1 MPIAAIAALLPDVEP
16 GLILAWLGTYL
27 LHSTLLLGAAWAASR
42 LLRGRALG
50 VEEGLWKA
58 ALVGALLT
66 ASLQVGLAVA
76 APGDAG
82 TEAAAASLPAPAEF
96 VAPRMAAAGTGAP
109 AVRPAADPRLGTFAA
124 VLPGWQRLALAGWA
138 LGAALLLGHLAVSW
152 LRLRLRLRGRSEVAA
167 GPARLLLD
175 RLLGRPGVRRT
186 VRLTGTPALPV
197 PVALGVG
204 EREICLPRRALT
216 DLGLRRQRGL
226 LAHELAH
233 LERRDP
239 AWLLAARAVES
250 LFFFQPLNRLARAR
264 LQEISELRCDE
275 WAVVATGDRIGLAR
289 CLTEVAGWLAQGRAP
304 LAVPGMART
313 QKNLG
318 DRVRRILEGGGDDGA
333 AGRRWLPAAAAAL
346 LLTGAAL
353 VPGVAPESF
362 ATPRAAE
369 AQEPAEAQPAT
380 PPAEEAPA
388 APEDEPEKWTV
399 PDPDRDEDDDRAVDY
414 EYDVDADHDFDHDYD
429 FDFDYEFDFDFEAMA
444 EALAEAHAALP
455 DAAELARIHEE
466 VARAMREAEASM
478 PDEAEM
484 ARIHQ
489 EMERSLRE
497 AHESM
502 PDAAE
507 MQRLHEELGRV
518 NHHLREEVGRELR
531 QAQRELERAQR
542 EVSRELGAEGEEA
555 RREVARE
562 LAQARREMEAARREL
577 EENRREM
584 ELEMELEMEEAR
596 RELEEGQQELHERRQ
611 ELEERRRELEE
622 RDRRREEEPPGR

>member
-1 MPIAAIAALLPDVEP
+1 MPIAAITALLPDIEP
-16 GLILAWLGTYL
+16 GLVLAWLGTYL

-58 ALVGALLT
+58 ALVGGLLT
-66 ASLQVGLAVA
+66 ASLQVGLGVA

-82 TEAAAASLPAPAEF
+82 TESAAVASVPAPAGLQ
-96 VAPRMAAAGTGAP
+96 APRLAAAGTGAP
-109 AVRPAADPRLGTFAA
+109 AVRPAADPRLRTFAA

-138 LGAALLLGHLAVSW
+138 FGAALLAVGLALSW

-175 RLLGRPGVRRT
+175 RLLGRLDAPGCRR

-216 DLGLRRQRGL
+216 ELGERRQRGL

-239 AWLLAARAVES
+239 AWLLGARAVES

-275 WAVVATGDRIGLAR
+275 WAVAATGDRIGLAR
-289 CLTEVAGWLAQGRAP
+289 CLTEVAGWLAEGRAP

-313 QKNLG
+313 RKNLG
-318 DRVRRILEGGGDDGA
+318 ERVRRILEGGGEEGA
-333 AGRRWLPAAAAAL
+333 ADRRWLPAAAAAL
-346 LLTGAAL
+346 LLAGAAL

-362 ATPRAAE
+362 ATPQEPE

-388 APEDEPEKWTV
+388 APEGEPGAWADPEPEWHE
-399 PDPDRDEDDDRAVDY
+399 DEGRDFED
-414 EYDVDADHDFDHDYD
+414 EDYD
-429 FDFDYEFDFDFEAMA
+429 FDFDYDFAFDHDFDYDFDFDFEAMA
-444 EALAEAHAALP
+444 EAMAAAHAAMP
-455 DAAELARIHEE
+455 DAAEMARIHEE
-466 VARAMREAEASM
+466 MERAMREAEGSM
-478 PDEAEM
+478 PDAAEI
-484 ARIHQ
+484 ARLQ
-489 EMERSLRE
+489 EEMERALRE

-507 MQRLHEELGRV
+507 MARLHEELGRV
-518 NHHLREEVGRELR
+518 NHHLRDEVERELR
-531 QAQRELERAQR
+531 QAREELERANR
-542 EVSRELGAEGEEA
+542 EVRREMEEA
-555 RREVARE
+555 RRELDLE
-562 LAQARREMEAARREL
+562 RREL
-577 EENRREM
+577 EEHRREM
-584 ELEMELEMEEAR
+584 EHEMEEAR
-596 RELEEGQQELHERRQ
+596 RELEERQHELHERRQ

-622 RDRRREEEPPGR
+622 RRQELREERDRRREEEPPAS